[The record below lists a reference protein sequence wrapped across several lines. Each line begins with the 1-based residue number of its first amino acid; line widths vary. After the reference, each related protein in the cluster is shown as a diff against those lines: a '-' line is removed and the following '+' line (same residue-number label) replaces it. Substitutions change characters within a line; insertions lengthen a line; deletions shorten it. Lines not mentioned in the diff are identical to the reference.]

1 MKKHYLAVLLGAAVT
16 ISSVLTPVGV
26 MAKGPASASDASTE
40 DNLSTLDE
48 TEEGNVYGKVL
59 MTGSGI
65 LTIAVGTK
73 NDNEYWTTDPASGEE
88 IGCLEV
94 DPDDVLD
101 YTGEELTVTLTEDT
115 LLYRQVVQE
124 SINTITKNE
133 EKYFSENDRLLV
145 TVERPITLKNVQA
158 DDLVV
163 ITADDD
169 GYAETITVLAS
180 CPDET
185 DNENDKSEENEAE
198 ENVFEEGGFA
208 ADNDKTE
215 NASGDKSEDAETD
228 ADNSGDSVNTQGSY
242 SYSRGYSYYEW
253 YSYSEGY
260 VSDAE
265 QEEQD
270 SGKSSIEPSSML
282 NTGVAIPM

>member
-26 MAKGPASASDASTE
+26 MAKEPASASDASTE

-48 TEEGNVYGKVL
+48 TEEGNIYGKVL

-73 NDNEYWTTDPASGEE
+73 NNNEYWTTDPASGEE

-115 LLYRQVVQE
+115 VLYRQVVQE

-133 EKYFSENDRLLV
+133 EKYFSENDRLLI

-163 ITADDD
+163 LTADDD

-185 DNENDKSEENEAE
+185 DNESDKSEEY
-198 ENVFEEGGFA
+198 NVFEEGGFA

-215 NASGDKSEDAETD
+215 NASGDKDNETEDSE
-228 ADNSGDSVNTQGSY
+228 NSGNTQGSY

-265 QEEQD
+265 QKED
-270 SGKSSIEPSSML
+270 SDKSSIEPSSML
-282 NTGVAIPM
+282 NTGAAIPM